1 MRFFKRFEKPQG
13 SGLVH
18 LTLSMPET
26 MRLSDRDW
34 HEVGT
39 YVLHLSGLPPDLV
52 PWIMVGREPTRCD
65 HVHLLSALQTWSG
78 RELELATSP
87 RFTDALDR
95 TIRHHLGMPELDWH
109 LPPEVSLV
117 SPVRSAKRQQLA
129 TSFAND
135 INHAIDF
142 YLPATLDE
150 LNTALGRV
158 GSNWTVSASNDQD
171 GLLTPYDDVLK
182 VSINP
187 ADAGSHFSS
196 RTIMARLEFARR
208 VATARAAQFITRVS
222 RIIHPDQIP
231 TLKIGTEHDNNSR
244 QRSFEDQD
252 RPRAGRYQEAASAS
266 GALGTTGPR
275 PDQRV
280 RRETDGADGR
290 DHGGLRRARPPIQS
304 DAPKLR
310 RGEPEIGFLAGD
322 RRRGRGHWLIRLHM
336 LARRLGVRIKTCFEA
351 GGQVIRVTDRELMV
365 MRLDLRTMVVDM
377 DDAPDGA
384 NISGVKM
391 DLISKYGAYVSEPEL
406 PGYDN
411 PEPF

>member
-1 MRFFKRFEKPQG
+1 MRFFKRYEKPQG

-18 LTLSMPET
+18 FTLSMPEG
-26 MRLSDRDW
+26 MKLSDRDW
-34 HEVGT
+34 HKVGT

-78 RELELATSP
+78 RELELATSA

-95 TIRHHLGMPELDWH
+95 TVRHHLGIPELDWH

-117 SPVRSAKRQQLA
+117 SPVRSAKTKRIA

-135 INHAIDF
+135 LNHAIDF

-158 GSNWTVSASNDQD
+158 GSNWTVSASIDQD

-196 RTIMARLEFARR
+196 RAIMARLKFARR
-208 VATARAAQFITRVS
+208 VATARAAQFITQLS
-222 RIIHPDQIP
+222 RIIDPDQIP
-231 TLKIGTEHDNNSR
+231 TLKNGTEHDDDFG
-244 QRSFEDQD
+244 QRSIEDQD
-252 RPRAGRYQEAASAS
+252 RPRAGRYQEVVPAFGVAGAA
-266 GALGTTGPR
+266 GPG

-280 RRETDGADGR
+280 RREADGTDGR
-290 DHGGLRRARPPIQS
+290 DQRGLRRARPSIQS
-304 DAPKLR
+304 DAPELR
-310 RGEPEIGFLAGD
+310 RSEPEAGFLAGD
-322 RRRGRGHWLIRLHM
+322 RRRGRGHWLIRLRL
-336 LARRLGVRIKTCFEA
+336 LARSLGVRIKACFEA
-351 GGQVIRVTDRELMV
+351 GGQVIRVTDGEHMV
-365 MRLDLRTMVVDM
+365 MRLDLRTMSVGVD
-377 DDAPDGA
+377 DVHSGAEIQKVSAGLVSRYGVCISQAEVPD
-384 NISGVKM
+384 
-391 DLISKYGAYVSEPEL
+391 
-406 PGYDN
+406 YDG
-411 PEPF
+411 PEPS